1 MWREVN
7 SRPLLFIT
15 LCDYFRDIHFYL
27 AMCWHSWICIIQTS
41 HVSITIIYVEQNI
54 TMTIEMMNE
63 CRGENVWEITFDLR
77 YSFEK
82 IKLWIEERRI
92 TNSEDET
99 RGTRQTSYK
108 GISRKQKL
116 AESFDF
122 TFRYMDDVLSLKNS
136 KVGDFFFWSHLSH
149 WT

>member
-1 MWREVN
+1 MKKSKLRTIAFYYIM
-7 SRPLLFIT
+7 RLFQRYT
-15 LCDYFRDIHFYL
+15 FVFCYMLTKLNLYY
-27 AMCWHSWICIIQTS
+27 S
-41 HVSITIIYVEQNI
+41 NI
-54 TMTIEMMNE
+54 TCKHYNYTCWAKYYNDYWDDEWMS
-63 CRGENVWEITFDLR
+63 GKKVWEITFDLR

-82 IKLWIEERRI
+82 IKLWIEERRL

-136 KVGDFFFWSHLSH
+136 KVGDFFWSHLSN
-149 WT
+149 WI